1 MLKKF
6 KNGHN
11 TVHVKKWDVI
21 IIFAFVLLGFVPAL
35 LFRLNASAIDHDKI
49 IVVEKDGVE
58 IFSHPLDIGDAKKIS
73 FPFEHN
79 GETYEGELEIKE
91 GSVMLH
97 RLPEEIVPLSIHE
110 DMGWISE
117 SYEIIVALPIRLV
130 IKISTDVYNEID
142 IST

>member
-1 MLKKF
+1 MLRKL
-6 KNGHN
+6 NEGHN
-11 TVHVKKWDVI
+11 SLRAKKWDI
-21 IIFAFVLLGFVPAL
+21 IILFALILISFVPAL
-35 LFRLNASAIDHDKI
+35 LFSLNASPIDQDKI

-58 IFSHPLDIGDAKKIS
+58 IFRHALDVEDTKKIS

-79 GETYEGELEIKE
+79 GKTYEGDLEIKE

-117 SYEIIVALPIRLV
+117 SYEIIVALPIKLI
-130 IKISTDVYNEID
+130 IKISSDVYNEID
-142 IST
+142 VST

>member
-1 MLKKF
+1 MLKKL
-6 KNGHN
+6 KDAHN

-21 IIFAFVLLGFVPAL
+21 IIFVFVLLSFVPAL
-35 LFRLNASAIDHDKI
+35 LFRLNASAIEHDKI

-58 IFSHPLDIGDAKKIS
+58 IFSHLLDVDEAKKIS
-73 FPFEHN
+73 FPFKHN
-79 GETYEGELEIKE
+79 GKTYEGELEIRE

-117 SYEIIVALPIRLV
+117 PYEIIVALPIKLIV
-130 IKISTDVYNEID
+130 KISTDQYNEID
-142 IST
+142 VST

>member
-1 MLKKF
+1 MLKKL
-6 KNGHN
+6 KDGHN

-21 IIFAFVLLGFVPAL
+21 IIFAFVLLSFAPAL
-35 LFRLNASAIDHDKI
+35 VFRLNTSAIDHDKI

-58 IFSHPLDIGDAKKIS
+58 IFSHPLDGDEAKKIS

-79 GETYEGELEIKE
+79 GKAYEGELEIKE
-91 GSVMLH
+91 GRVMLH

-117 SYEIIVALPIRLV
+117 SYEIIVALPIRLI
-130 IKISTDVYNEID
+130 IKITTDVYNEID

>member
-6 KNGHN
+6 KDGHN

-21 IIFAFVLLGFVPAL
+21 IIFAFVLLSFVPAL

-79 GETYEGELEIKE
+79 GEIYEGELEIKE